1 MSMSHF
7 HSVFLKF
14 CLFAGILFSFDLSA
28 DNTHKS
34 TNLVRNPGFEADTFP
49 VIQTWPRENTPGREV
64 VRDWVTPTP
73 ATPDYYNSNKSV
85 CDGFPVA
92 LARTGQGRAAII
104 TGMTTQ
110 LPNVTNYKEYI
121 QGELTKP
128 LEAGK
133 KYKVSFFIALDC
145 SSPATSTGIGALFT
159 TDAFRSSSKERLRRT
174 PQVISYDH
182 ITYSDGWTLIS
193 GSFTAAGGEK
203 YITIGSYS
211 DTATIDL
218 ETLGEHAKTFLSSPH
233 IRQNVYMYLDDVCVS
248 PFESEECSCKK
259 DKPGVKEE
267 PGHYFL
273 FVLDISN
280 SMNESGKIKQLRKQI
295 RRFADSLSADDRI
308 GILTF
313 ADGTRMI
320 LPFSPPGDGDR
331 IVSCMDNLEAKG
343 GTNGDLALRKISSL
357 IDSMHRP
364 DHLHIII
371 ATDGI
376 FEVSK
381 KVKTRIDSSLNR
393 ERASFC
399 VLQMGDNKNSDLE
412 EISQAA
418 PNGAYHFA
426 DRKNLPEVFDSQ
438 IPEDEKPVPQEKEK
452 GETVYYTATQY
463 MESKDFIEIF
473 LRANP
478 DDEFGTIPRK

>member
-1 MSMSHF
+1 MIPF
-7 HSVFLKF
+7 RFTFLKIALIAGTFF
-14 CLFAGILFSFDLSA
+14 CFDLSA
-28 DNTHKS
+28 DNTQKS
-34 TNLVRNPGFEADTFP
+34 TNLVRNPGFESDTFP
-49 VIQTWPRENTPGREV
+49 VIQTWPRENTPGRSV

-92 LARTGQGRAAII
+92 LAHSGQGRAAII
-104 TGMTTQ
+104 CGMLMQ
-110 LPNVTNYKEYI
+110 LPGVTNYKEYI

-133 KYKVSFFIALDC
+133 KYKVSFYLALDC
-145 SSPATSTGIGALFT
+145 SSPVTSTAIGALFT
-159 TDAFRSSSKERLRRT
+159 SDAFRSQSKERLRRT
-174 PQVISYDH
+174 PQVVSYQH
-182 ITYSDGWTLIS
+182 ITYNDGWTLIS

-203 YITIGSYS
+203 FITIGSFS
-211 DTATIDL
+211 DTATIDVKNN
-218 ETLGEHAKTFLSSPH
+218 GDHARTFLSSPH

-248 PFESEECSCKK
+248 PFESDECACKK
-259 DKPGVKEE
+259 EKAKPTVE

-399 VLQMGDNKNSDLE
+399 VLQMGENKNPDLQ
-412 EISQAA
+412 EIAEAA

-426 DRKNLPEVFDSQ
+426 DRKNLPEIFDKQ
-438 IPEDEKPVPQEKEK
+438 IPEEEPSVPEEKEK
-452 GETVYYTATQY
+452 GETVYYTNTKY
-463 MESKDFIEIF
+463 MESKDFIELF
-473 LRANP
+473 LNANP
-478 DDEFGTIPRK
+478 GDEFGTVPRK